1 LRELGLGQA
10 KPFSDA
16 SESHRPILRGIID
29 HSRVLIFENVEP
41 IFPDMIATRN
51 KRSPTVL
58 TPEVARKRRFRAAL
72 AAVGMSMRDFA
83 TAEGV
88 SVSHVSQ
95 VLSGKRESRTMD
107 EKIAAFTEKHLEKV
121 A

>member
-1 LRELGLGQA
+1 
-10 KPFSDA
+10 
-16 SESHRPILRGIID
+16 
-29 HSRVLIFENVEP
+29 
-41 IFPDMIATRN
+41 MIATRN
-51 KRSPTVL
+51 RRTPTIP
-58 TPEVARKRRFRAAL
+58 TPAEARKRRFRAAL

-107 EKIAAFTEKHLEKV
+107 EKIAAFTEKHLREV